1 MGVLG
6 IVFFVLFILISLFL
20 IFLVVIQNE
29 NAQGLGGIFGGT
41 SDTTFGANSGSI
53 LTKITYIAGSAFLV
67 LAFIFAFMN
76 RTPEDTGLLQEA
88 QKQQGTTAAEW
99 WNEPTDAADVQSDGA
114 QTSEEQ
120 PLKAAE

>member
-6 IVFFVLFILISLFL
+6 IIFFVLFILISLFL

-41 SDTTFGANSGSI
+41 SDTTFGANSGNI

-88 QKQQGTTAAEW
+88 QQQQGTAAAEW
-99 WNEPTDAADVQSDGA
+99 WNEPVNADDEQSAEGQSSDA
-114 QTSEEQ
+114 E
-120 PLKAAE
+120 K